1 MKKSTLLGSLSALS
15 GLLVILVPTVI
26 LPVCEGMVEAKMGK
40 LIPMRCFWTARAE
53 VAVGGLLLLTG
64 LLHAF
69 SRSDETR
76 RNLSGLILALGVTT
90 ILVPTLLIP
99 TCMSP
104 DMACNLGTK
113 PALLLLGGITT
124 ILGAA
129 GWWGARRVEPVAPA
143 EG

>member
-1 MKKSTLLGSLSALS
+1 MRKPTLLGSLSALG

-26 LPVCEGMVEAKMGK
+26 LPVCQGMVETKTGN

-53 VAVGGLLLLTG
+53 LAVGGLLLLTG

-69 SRSDETR
+69 SRSAETR
-76 RNLSGLILALGVTT
+76 RTLSGLVLALGVTT

-99 TCMSP
+99 TCASP

-113 PALLLLGGITT
+113 PALLLLGGIT
-124 ILGAA
+124 IVLGAA
-129 GWWGARRVEPVAPA
+129 GWWGVRRAAPA
-143 EG
+143 TPAGG